1 MVRSILE
8 RWGVRAR
15 VLCLGAL
22 LIGLTAVTSLVG
34 LRGAATVSAEAEAS
48 FQHSVPAINLL
59 LNIDRDGYQSNA
71 AAVAIAHAAPGSD
84 VETSRADF
92 AENSEQ
98 MLSRFDEYRALA
110 LGVPGED
117 VRQQEFLDTYAA
129 WLAAVTPIVEGTSA
143 DPVADLAAVDAT
155 FQAWRDTIDL
165 LQAEFYEPAVAVSQ
179 EEIADSTSAMR
190 TQIFGALGLA
200 LLLGG
205 AAAWFLARN
214 VGRRVTA
221 SAKVVGDASGRLDV
235 VSVELE
241 SSATRTA
248 GEAQVVAESSRQV
261 DASMQTV
268 AAAVEELTASVNE
281 IASSAAQASSVADRA
296 LSATRSAASTAN
308 DLGGAS
314 SEVGQVVALITS
326 IAEQTNLL
334 ALNATI
340 EAARAGAAGSGF
352 AIVANEVKELARQ
365 TGDATDVIRTRVEGI
380 QASSNQIVGAIA
392 DISGVIDEVHGYT
405 ATIASAVEEQSI
417 TASEIGRSM
426 AEAAHASSAITSG
439 IQAVAGTAAGTLAT
453 AHATREA
460 AEELDGASSDLWQL
474 VKGNGGSASAP
485 QPPANGT
492 TSPPSSGTPL
502 RAPAQR
508 ASAHVAGS
516 VHSDDLQPV

>member
-1 MVRSILE
+1 MVRSLLE

-15 VLCLGAL
+15 VLCLSAL

-34 LRGAATVSAEAEAS
+34 LRGGSTVGTAADES

-59 LNIDRDGYQSNA
+59 LNIDRDGYQANA
-71 AAVAIAHAAPGSD
+71 AAVAVAHSAAGSD
-84 VETSRADF
+84 VQTSLDDF
-92 AENSEQ
+92 TENSGQ
-98 MLSRFDEYRALA
+98 MLSRFDEYRAIA

-117 VRQQEFLDTYAA
+117 ARQQEFLDTYAA
-129 WLAAVTPIVEGTSA
+129 WLASVTPVIERTST
-143 DPVADLAAVDAT
+143 DPVADLAAVDAS

-165 LQAEFYEPAVAVSQ
+165 LQSEFYEPAVAASQ
-179 EEIADSTSAMR
+179 EDIADSTSAMR

-221 SAKVVGDASGRLDV
+221 SATVVGDASGRLDV
-235 VSVELE
+235 VSVQLE
-241 SSATRTA
+241 ASATRTA
-248 GEAQVVAESSRQV
+248 DDAQLVAESSRQV

-268 AAAVEELTASVNE
+268 AAAVEELTACVNE
-281 IASSAAQASSVADRA
+281 IASGASQASLVADRA
-296 LSATRSAASTAN
+296 LTATRSAASTAN

-314 SEVGQVVALITS
+314 DEVGQVVALITS

-352 AIVANEVKELARQ
+352 AVVANEVKELARQ
-365 TGDATDVIRTRVEGI
+365 TGDATDVIRTRIEGI
-380 QASSNQIVGAIA
+380 QASSNQIVGAIS
-392 DISGVIDEVHGYT
+392 DIHDVIEEVHGYT
-405 ATIASAVEEQSI
+405 STIASAVEEQSI

-426 AEAAHASSAITSG
+426 AEAAHASSSITTG
-439 IQAVAGTAAGTLAT
+439 IQAVAGTAAGTLSA

-460 AEELDGASSDLWQL
+460 AEQLDGASSDLWKL
-474 VKGNGGSASAP
+474 VKGGSAATDAQQPSAHDAS
-485 QPPANGT
+485 PPAAPRT
-492 TSPPSSGTPL
+492 
-502 RAPAQR
+502 APAPAKTAR
-508 ASAHVAGS
+508 IV
-516 VHSDDLQPV
+516 VPVRSDDLTAV